1 MEKVIRSFLCASLL
15 LLSCTS
21 LSFAEDCLEAS
32 VLKAVHPSLWQ
43 TVQTYFRT
51 LSPTDPAS
59 RSAARLLELR
69 ATVLNYESAKQ
80 RLIEILE
87 AHLRNQVSGG
97 VVSDRLQLTTI
108 PDVIDRIKQ
117 IGDELESFED
127 DNDLFVAEKPFKD
140 LVVTIGVKRAI
151 TLCNLRS
158 ELDSSSPDP
167 GRLQLILKDLKDEL
181 MTISQADDA
190 LGDYIKR
197 VTK

>member
-1 MEKVIRSFLCASLL
+1 MEKVIRSFLCAGLL

-43 TVQTYFRT
+43 RVQTYFRT

-69 ATVLNYESAKQ
+69 ATVLNYESAKR

-87 AHLRNQVSGG
+87 AHLRNQVSGV

-127 DNDLFVAEKPFKD
+127 DKDLFVAEKPFKD
-140 LVVTIGVKRAI
+140 LVVTLGVKRAI

-158 ELDSSSPDP
+158 ELDSSSPDL
-167 GRLQLILKDLKDEL
+167 GRLQLIVRDLKDEL

-197 VTK
+197 ITK